1 MKTVRLV
8 GNELKIQDF
17 NFNNMCCNAKGA
29 LIKVIGCGL
38 CGSDI
43 SKIKNVSQAS
53 NYFLGHEVVGE
64 IVELNS
70 DINNFKVGDIVVAAH
85 HVPCFKCIYCKHE
98 NYSMCEEF
106 KKSNIIP
113 GGFSEF
119 VYLSENHLKNTVFI
133 KPQNLSV
140 IEASFMEPLA
150 CCIRAIKRAR
160 LLKNDKTL
168 VVGLGSIGYLMSQ
181 ALVSY
186 DMSVIGVDLIC
197 ERVDNLK
204 KININ
209 GLVFENNDITSNKIR
224 QLTDGYGVDCVFMT
238 SGARSALDF
247 ALKSVRNGGKIV
259 VFSSINDK
267 DLGYE
272 LYIGLNVQE
281 EVGVRG
287 AQTMAQKIKPDLAI
301 VVDCSPANDLI
312 NKNELGQ
319 IGEGLLI
326 RVVDRSMIGF
336 FQLIDWQRNICKK
349 HHIKYQHFISN
360 GGTDAG
366 IIHKSNSGILTLT
379 SCLCARNIHSNSSIL
394 DMEDYYANLKFL
406 YFALKDINRKTYQKL
421 LEANR

>member
-1 MKTVRLV
+1 MKTSNKSLKLIKEFSEAYGGS
-8 GNELKIQDF
+8 GNEKSITRIMEKYLKKYCD
-17 NFNNMCCNAKGA
+17 
-29 LIKVIGCGL
+29 
-38 CGSDI
+38 
-43 SKIKNVSQAS
+43 
-53 NYFLGHEVVGE
+53 E
-64 IVELNS
+64 ITYDN
-70 DINNFKVGDIVVAAH
+70 
-85 HVPCFKCIYCKHE
+85 
-98 NYSMCEEF
+98 
-106 KKSNIIP
+106 
-113 GGFSEF
+113 
-119 VYLSENHLKNTVFI
+119 
-133 KPQNLSV
+133 
-140 IEASFMEPLA
+140 
-150 CCIRAIKRAR
+150 
-160 LLKNDKTL
+160 
-168 VVGLGSIGYLMSQ
+168 LGSIYGIKHTSQTNPLKVMVCAHSDEVYLQVKEINEQGLIKFTATGIWNQILMGQRVVLINTNSQ
-181 ALVSY
+181 MFPGAISATPPHLLSANMKDKPVEVSQMLA
-186 DMSVIGVDLIC
+186 DFGFKNKEEAQNHTKLGD
-197 ERVDNLK
+197 
-204 KININ
+204 KIYIE
-209 GLVFENNDITSNKIR
+209 GRFEKLLNNRILSK
-224 QLTDGYGVDCVFMT
+224 
-238 SGARSALDF
+238 ALDNRVGC
-247 ALKSVRNGGKIV
+247 ALLVELLSK
-259 VFSSINDK
+259 INDK

>member
-1 MKTVRLV
+1 MQKSKFKMKTVRLV

-17 NFNNMCCNAKGA
+17 NFNNMCCNSKGA

-53 NYFLGHEVVGE
+53 NSFLGHEVVGE

-85 HVPCFKCIYCKHE
+85 HVPCFKCIYCKHK

-119 VYLSENHLKNTVFI
+119 VYLTENHLKNTVFI

-209 GLVFENNDITSNKIR
+209 GLVFENNDITSNKIK

-238 SGARSALDF
+238 SGARSAIDF

-267 DLGYE
+267 DLGYSNNEIYYRE
-272 LYIGLNVQE
+272 LEIMGSY
-281 EVGVRG
+281 
-287 AQTMAQKIKPDLAI
+287 
-301 VVDCSPANDLI
+301 SPSPNDLKESLRLLEQKNVVIDFPVEEYKLFDI
-312 NKNELGQ
+312 NKAVSDTINNK
-319 IGEGLLI
+319 I
-326 RVVDRSMIGF
+326 MKAF
-336 FQLIDWQRNICKK
+336 
-349 HHIKYQHFISN
+349 IKI
-360 GGTDAG
+360 
-366 IIHKSNSGILTLT
+366 
-379 SCLCARNIHSNSSIL
+379 
-394 DMEDYYANLKFL
+394 
-406 YFALKDINRKTYQKL
+406 
-421 LEANR
+421 